1 MRVPTIL
8 ECVSALPLL
17 FAIKEGRRPTVA
29 TVTQHHSKSGGAPP
43 HSKTRTSRAFLWCDG
58 VLNCPLPMSSKPK
71 APSAE
76 LNFEK
81 AMDRLEAIVEQM
93 ESGKLPLEDLIVRYE
108 EGMGLVKVCQ
118 ERLASAEQ
126 KIEIIAH
133 NSAGKPVVKDFE
145 PAPDTN
151 SDSEPAEREEKQNDE
166 VRLF

>member
-1 MRVPTIL
+1 MARKVV
-8 ECVSALPLL
+8 EQ
-17 FAIKEGRRPTVA
+17 R
-29 TVTQHHSKSGGAPP
+29 
-43 HSKTRTSRAFLWCDG
+43 SRAFLCTNAM
-58 VLNCPLPMSSKPK
+58 LNFEFPMSSKPK
-71 APSAE
+71 PPGAE

-126 KIEIIAH
+126 KIEIIAR
-133 NSAGKPVVKDFE
+133 NSGGKPVVKDFE
-145 PAPDTN
+145 PAAEAN
-151 SDSEPAEREEKQNDE
+151 IDSQFAAANPPSSGPAEKGEKQNDE